1 MSLPYDKA
9 LISKAKTLRKQATP
23 QENRLWYCFLRD
35 YPVRFQRQKT
45 IGHYIVDFYCHKA
58 RLVVEIDGSQHYEP
72 QKREN
77 DAQRTAVLEHAGLKV
92 LRYSNRE
99 INLEFQAVCRQIDYI
114 VRERNRKQSSD
125 D

>member
-58 RLVVEIDGSQHYEP
+58 RLVVEIDGSQHNEP
-72 QKREN
+72 QKRES

>member
-58 RLVVEIDGSQHYEP
+58 RLVVEIDGSQHNEP
-72 QKREN
+72 QKRES

-99 INLEFQAVCRQIDYI
+99 INLEFQSVCRQIDYI

>member
-72 QKREN
+72 QKRES

-99 INLEFQAVCRQIDYI
+99 INLEFQEVCRQIDYI

>member
-23 QENRLWYCFLRD
+23 QENLLWYCFLRD

>member
-9 LISKAKTLRKQATP
+9 LISMAKTLRKQATP

>member
-1 MSLPYDKA
+1 MSLPYDKV

-72 QKREN
+72 QNRES

>member
-1 MSLPYDKA
+1 MSLPYDKV

-72 QKREN
+72 QERES

-99 INLEFQAVCRQIDYI
+99 INLEFQEVCRQIDYF